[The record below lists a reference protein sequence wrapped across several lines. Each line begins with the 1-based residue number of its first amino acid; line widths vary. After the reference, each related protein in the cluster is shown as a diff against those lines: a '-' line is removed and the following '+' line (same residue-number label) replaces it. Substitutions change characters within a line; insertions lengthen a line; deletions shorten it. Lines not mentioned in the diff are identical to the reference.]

1 MAVMS
6 RPMGVLV
13 LVLITI
19 IWGTTFAVIK
29 DALDTISVPLLLA
42 VRFTLA
48 GLLLGWVRVRRRA
61 LGPAMILGVL
71 AFLGFATQTVGLSFT
86 SASKAAFLTG
96 LSVILT
102 PMLSALWFRQR
113 VMPRA
118 YLAAGVALLGLALM
132 SSGDARTINVG
143 DLWLVGTALSYAFFI
158 VYLGHVAGK
167 VPALSLA
174 GAQHWPMAALAWIWA
189 LPEVGDLARVPPLT
203 YAAIAYLALF
213 ATALVAV
220 LQTYAQRVVPATL
233 AALIFLLEPVFA
245 TIFAFFLL
253 GERLGVLGWA
263 GGALVVVAMLV
274 SELPRRKGRAS
285 LGGVESSAK

>member
-1 MAVMS
+1 
-6 RPMGVLV
+6 
-13 LVLITI
+13 
-19 IWGTTFAVIK
+19 
-29 DALDTISVPLLLA
+29 
-42 VRFTLA
+42 
-48 GLLLGWVRVRRRA
+48 VRRRA